1 MKSTYDLF
9 TVENSGNPQPFTS
22 LRINSCYGGDKRLWA
37 FTGNHV
43 TVSVDGKELPN
54 YVLHMFSSRRINV
67 PGVFLRRAHLKW
79 QENLFLERT
88 NLL

>member
-1 MKSTYDLF
+1 MKSIYDLF

-22 LRINSCYGGDKRLWA
+22 LRINTWTNKKKELWA

-43 TVSVDGKELPN
+43 TVSVDGKEVPN
-54 YVLHMFSSRRINV
+54 YVLHMFSNRRINV
-67 PGVFLRRAHLKW
+67 PGVFLRRAYLKR
-79 QENLFLERT
+79 QENMFLERT